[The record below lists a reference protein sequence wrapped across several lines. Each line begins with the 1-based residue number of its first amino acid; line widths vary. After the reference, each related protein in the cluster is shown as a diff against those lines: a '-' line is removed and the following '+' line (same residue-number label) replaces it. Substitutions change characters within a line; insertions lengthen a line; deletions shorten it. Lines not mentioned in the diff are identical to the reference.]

1 MIVMEGE
8 SRATHNQWV
17 FSCNFAET
25 CIFGKQSPFFFFF
38 FDSENITF
46 IT

>member
-17 FSCNFAET
+17 FSYDFAKT
-25 CIFGKQSPFFFFF
+25 CIFGKQSPFFFSFF
-38 FDSENITF
+38 FF
-46 IT
+46 

>member
-17 FSCNFAET
+17 FSCDFVET
-25 CIFGKQSPFFFFF
+25 CIFGKQSPFFF
-38 FDSENITF
+38 DSENITF

>member
-17 FSCNFAET
+17 FSYDFTKT

-38 FDSENITF
+38 DSENITF